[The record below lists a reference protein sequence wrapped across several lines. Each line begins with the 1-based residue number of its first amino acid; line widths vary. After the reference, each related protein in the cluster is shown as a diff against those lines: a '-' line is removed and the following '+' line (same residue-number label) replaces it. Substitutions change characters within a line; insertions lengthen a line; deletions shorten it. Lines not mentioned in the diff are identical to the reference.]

1 MIARRAPVLM
11 IAMVGSLVTGALQAR
26 YEALEGG
33 RPKSAAHIR
42 SRAAFTQLIR
52 RTAHPASDPARIWLD
67 LANGESLVVGFEPCA
82 GEEGCCTM
90 RVRQTR
96 VAGECSLDNPAGC
109 TDAGCVAVRWDL
121 RNNEGVL
128 LDLFKAKA
136 GARLG
141 CDISS
146 ADDGGVKWGRL
157 MMRVVDD
164 VAALVG
170 VRAVYVADESSQT
183 LRVWDDESEEGK
195 PVQVRLQPL
204 QPRC

>member
-1 MIARRAPVLM
+1 M
-11 IAMVGSLVTGALQAR
+11 IAMMGSLVMGALQAR

-183 LRVWDDESEEGK
+183 LQVWDDESEEGK

>member
-1 MIARRAPVLM
+1 MLM
-11 IAMVGSLVTGALQAR
+11 IALVGALATGALQAR

-33 RPKSAAHIR
+33 RPKSAARIE
-42 SRAAFTQLIR
+42 RAAFAKLIR
-52 RTAHPASDPARIWLD
+52 RATHPASDPARIWLD
-67 LANGESLVVGFEPCA
+67 LANGESLVIGFEPCA

-141 CDISS
+141 CDLSS

-170 VRAVYVADESSQT
+170 VHAVYVADESSQT
-183 LRVWDDESEEGK
+183 LQVWDDKTEEGK
-195 PVQVRLQPL
+195 PVQVLLQPL
-204 QPRC
+204 QPIY

>member
-1 MIARRAPVLM
+1 M

-33 RPKSAAHIR
+33 RPKSAAHIG

-52 RTAHPASDPARIWLD
+52 RTTHPASDPARIWLD

-183 LRVWDDESEEGK
+183 LQVWDDESEEGK

>member
-1 MIARRAPVLM
+1 MIAAVVA
-11 IAMVGSLVTGALQAR
+11 ISGALLRGAIGGGASS

-33 RPKSAAHIR
+33 RPRSAVRIE
-42 SRAAFTQLIR
+42 RAAFAQLIR
-52 RTAHPASDPARIWLD
+52 RSTHPASEPSRVWLD
-67 LANGESLVVGFEPCA
+67 LANGESLVVGFEPCV

-96 VAGECSLDNPAGC
+96 VAGDCSLDNPSGC

-121 RNNEGVL
+121 RSDEGVL

-141 CDISS
+141 CDLSS
-146 ADDGGVKWGRL
+146 ADDTGVRWGRL

-164 VAALVG
+164 VAGIVG
-170 VRAVYVADESSQT
+170 ARAVSVADESSQT
-183 LRVWDDESEEGK
+183 LQAWA
-195 PVQVRLQPL
+195 
-204 QPRC
+204 